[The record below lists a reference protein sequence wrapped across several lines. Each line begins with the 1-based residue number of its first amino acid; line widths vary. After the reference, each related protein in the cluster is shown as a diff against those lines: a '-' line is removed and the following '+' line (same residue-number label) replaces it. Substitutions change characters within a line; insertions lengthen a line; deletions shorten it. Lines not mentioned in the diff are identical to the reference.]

1 MGNAGYSF
9 SDYFKDITTTDIAI
23 VNDAA
28 ADKEDANYP
37 IENSQDEQV
46 ALCTR
51 TDDKTNIKIQFDI
64 NSASGGT
71 KELKFFAILNHN
83 FSGGSIKIYSYTAD
97 DYSTGQ
103 NLEETVTVRAK
114 DMFVRISSPTDA
126 RYWEIDISHNG
137 SATSGDSYYEWG
149 RVMCYD
155 DLTQLQQADQYDRER
170 GYGFR
175 NIVNVT
181 PHGIKWVHK
190 LADNQERIR
199 LTYHVAKNTYI
210 PSEPKT
216 LYDAVDGDAHPFAF
230 IPDIALTN
238 IYYGYLVNPELHWVE
253 NIGEAADGSTLI
265 KQLVIEFIEAV
276 RGKA

>member
-1 MGNAGYSF
+1 MGVAAYNF
-9 SDYFKDITTTDIAI
+9 LDYYKDITSADIAI

-28 ADKEDANYP
+28 ADKEDSSYP

-51 TDDKTNIKIQFDI
+51 SDDKTNIKIQFDI

-71 KELKFFAILNHN
+71 KVLKFFGLFNHN
-83 FSGGSIKIYSYTAD
+83 LSGGSIKIYSYTAN

-103 NLEETVTVRAK
+103 VLEATVAVRTK
-114 DMFVRISSPTDA
+114 DMFVRISSPSDR

-137 SATSGDSYYEWG
+137 SATSADAYYEWG
-149 RVMCYD
+149 RLICYD
-155 DLTQLQQADQYDRER
+155 DLVQLQQADQYDRER

-175 NIVNVT
+175 NIINAT
-181 PHGIKWVHK
+181 PHGIRWVHK
-190 LADNQERIR
+190 LADNQERIK
-199 LTYHVAKNTYI
+199 LTYHIAENTYI

-216 LYDAVDGDAHPFAF
+216 LYDAVDGDAHPFAL
-230 IPDIALTN
+230 IPDIALTD
-238 IYYGYLVNPELHWVE
+238 IYYGYLVNPELAWIE
-253 NIGEAADGSTLI
+253 SIGETPDTLI

-276 RGKA
+276 RGQA

>member
-1 MGNAGYSF
+1 MGNAAYAFG
-9 SDYFKDITTTDIAI
+9 DYWKNITASDIAI

-64 NSASGGT
+64 NSASDGT
-71 KELKFFAILNHN
+71 KELKFFGIFNHN
-83 FSGGSIKIYSYTAD
+83 FSGGSVKIYSYTAA

-103 NLEETVTVRAK
+103 TLEATATVRVK
-114 DMFVRISSPTDA
+114 DMFIRIAGPSDR

-137 SATSGDSYYEWG
+137 SATSADSYYEWG
-149 RVMCYD
+149 RIICYT
-155 DLTQLQQADQYDRER
+155 DLVQLQQADQYDRDR
-170 GYGFR
+170 GYGFK
-175 NIVNVT
+175 NIINET
-181 PHGIKWVHK
+181 PHGIRWVHK
-190 LADNQERIR
+190 IADSKERLRI
-199 LTYHVAKNTYI
+199 TYHIAQNDYI
-210 PSEPKT
+210 PAEPKT

-230 IPDIALTN
+230 IPDIDEDD
-238 IYYGYLVNPELHWVE
+238 IYYGYLVHPELTWVE
-253 NIGEAADGSTLI
+253 SKGEAADGSTLV
-265 KQLVIEFIEAV
+265 KQLVIEFVEAV